1 MKKGNIIQKV
11 LSYVPDQFIRIEAF
25 NRNKKGNRATTGI
38 IPEANKIR
46 DIELEQWKRAITAAT
61 NPENPNRAPYYDV
74 CDKIKIDSHLN
85 SICETRIQRG
95 VRSKFR
101 VVDEKGDTNEEL
113 TALLTRVWFEDW
125 IKYCI
130 QSVFDGDTLIELWDL
145 EEDTG
150 ELERIH
156 KVPERHVLW
165 HKQQIAKKVG
175 DEKGESY
182 VENGMDTYYIQIG
195 NGRDLGLNKI
205 LAPPAIEV
213 LFIKGAAMLFID
225 KYGVPYRWA
234 KTDSTDEERIS
245 ELGEALQLMGPAGW
259 AILRDDETIEH
270 LEIESGSYEVFELA
284 IKRKYSDMS
293 KVVLGQDS
301 TSSSSDS
308 QGNYGSLKV
317 LQEIAEDRHLS
328 DKARVLHLTNKQLLP
343 RLVLLSPVYAQF
355 ANHKVEWDE
364 TEELSIMQ
372 YIEAASKLGVDWE
385 LDPVEITQKTGFTI
399 LGRRQSSNEDEY
411 LGK

>member
-25 NRNKKGNRATTGI
+25 NRSKKGNRATTGI

-61 NPENPNRAPYYDV
+61 NPENPNRVPYYDV

-85 SICETRIQRG
+85 SICETRIQRAI
-95 VRSKFR
+95 RSKFR
-101 VVDEKGDTNEEL
+101 IVDEKGETNDEL
-113 TALLTRVWFEDW
+113 TELITTMWFEEW
-125 IKYCI
+125 IKYCV

-145 EEDTG
+145 DEETG
-150 ELERIH
+150 EIERIH

-234 KTDSTDEERIS
+234 KTDSSDEERIA

-293 KVVLGQDS
+293 KIVLGQDA
-301 TSSSSDS
+301 TSDNKDS
-308 QGNYGSLKV
+308 KGTYGSLQV
-317 LQEIAEDRHLS
+317 LQQIAEDRHLA
-328 DKARVLHLTNKQLLP
+328 DKSRIAHLTNNELFP
-343 RLVLLSPVYAQF
+343 RLTLISPVYAKLV
-355 ANHKVEWDE
+355 NHRFEWDE

-372 YIEAASKLGVDWE
+372 YVDVISKLGLDWE
-385 LDPVEITQKTGFTI
+385 LDPDEITAKTGVTI
-399 LGRRQSSNEDEY
+399 LGRRRSSNEDEY